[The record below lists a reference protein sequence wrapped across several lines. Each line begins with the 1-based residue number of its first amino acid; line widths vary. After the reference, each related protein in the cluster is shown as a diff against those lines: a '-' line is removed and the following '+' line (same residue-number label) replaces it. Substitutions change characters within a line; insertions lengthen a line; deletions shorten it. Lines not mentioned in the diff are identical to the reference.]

1 MANILTISVTEEQE
15 EKLRLLRKET
25 GVGVSEIIRRALTQY
40 FPKVMPAPTGLGLIK
55 KEEQAET
62 D

>member
-1 MANILTISVTEEQE
+1 MTNILTISVTEEQE

-40 FPKVMPAPTGLGLIK
+40 LPTVMPAPTHLGLIE
-55 KEEQAET
+55 KEQVEA